1 MNTIETNIW
10 TEITP
15 EEALDMF
22 NLGGDG
28 DGYEEDGDIFTGS
41 IVMYIQQYTEAYET
55 DNGNILFL
63 ENN

>member
-1 MNTIETNIW
+1 MNTIESNIW

-28 DGYEEDGDIFTGS
+28 DGYEEDGYIFTGS
-41 IVMYIQQYTEAYET
+41 IVSYIQQYTEAYET

-63 ENN
+63 ETN